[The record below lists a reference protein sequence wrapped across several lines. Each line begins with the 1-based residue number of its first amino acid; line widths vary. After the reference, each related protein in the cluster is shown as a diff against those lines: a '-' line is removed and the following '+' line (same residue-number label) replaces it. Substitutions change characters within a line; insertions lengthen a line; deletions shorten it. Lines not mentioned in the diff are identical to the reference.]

1 MRGIRFDIDD
11 LTTLGSV
18 VLMIAVLFTIQW
30 QEVDPNAIMCLATL
44 CLLGLAG
51 IWGIL
56 FWSTK

>member
-30 QEVDPNAIMCLATL
+30 QEVDPNAILGLAAL